1 MPSGLTEQTRSR
13 NRLTPNNN
21 PFYYNCRRAKVLS
34 FLRAQGRCAWRYFK
48 RTRLRDRARQVAK
61 AILHE
66 CSLSK
71 REALT
76 KIVRQKVR
84 KKTKRWFQRNIVHL
98 KNKFKTFF
106 ATLRSHKVSE
116 RKGDMPN
123 YKKFSK
129 TFKLRANQ
137 QIRAATLNV
146 KKESLTNLMKPHE
159 YEILL
164 ITGTNIKTSCI
175 ENWDG
180 YTVFFQYKR

>member
-48 RTRLRDRARQVAK
+48 GTRLRDRARQVAK

-76 KIVRQKVR
+76 KIARQKVR

-98 KNKFKTFF
+98 KNEFKTFF

-129 TFKLRANQ
+129 TLKLRANQ

-146 KKESLTNLMKPHE
+146 RGLSQPTKNESLTNLMKTHE

-164 ITGTNIKTSCI
+164 ITETNMNIS
-175 ENWDG
+175 
-180 YTVFFQYKR
+180 Y